1 MSRCKGCGK
10 EIVWGVT
17 DEGKKI
23 PLDPSAP
30 VYYVSDEQIETP
42 QGMTPKIERERQH
55 MVSHFKTCPNAA
67 DFSKGR
73 RG

>member
-1 MSRCKGCGK
+1 MSKCRGCGK

-30 VYYVSDEQIETP
+30 VYYVSDEKVDTP
-42 QGMTPKIERERQH
+42 QGPTAKIERERSS
-55 MVSHFKTCPNAA
+55 MVSHFKTCPKAS
-67 DFSKGR
+67 DF
-73 RG
+73 

>member
-17 DEGKKI
+17 EEGKKI

-30 VYYVSDEQIETP
+30 VYYVSDDQVLS
-42 QGMTPKIERERQH
+42 GGFMSYKIERERSS
-55 MVSHFKTCPNAA
+55 MVSHFKTCPKAS
-67 DFSKGR
+67 DF
-73 RG
+73 